1 VALAHAVRGDGHR
14 RAERGAWVGQG
25 IAHLADPGAEG
36 RHRLLA
42 AFFVRGHAA
51 PVVGNQERWH
61 ICSPWFRKLLL
72 PHGSAHLMQDRD
84 DSPAPPLDRIL
95 AERSLAWGSD
105 AAERLAYGGDGPR
118 TSLLCGGFASPTW
131 PARSTCRARRS
142 LRGSASS
149 SASPP
154 MGYLA
159 RVRLGHAAGYLSATD
174 KTVRQIAHMVG
185 YENESSLSKAFR
197 RAFGRAPGENR
208 RQQADAHGVRAT
220 FTG

>member
-1 VALAHAVRGDGHR
+1 
-14 RAERGAWVGQG
+14 
-25 IAHLADPGAEG
+25 
-36 RHRLLA
+36 
-42 AFFVRGHAA
+42 
-51 PVVGNQERWH
+51 
-61 ICSPWFRKLLL
+61 
-72 PHGSAHLMQDRD
+72 MQDRD

-154 MGYLA
+154 MGYLV

-197 RAFGRAPGENR
+197 RAFGRAPGEYR